1 MTFLVMQDAL
11 QHLQEL
17 LILTASKINA
27 IWHYSKKRTF
37 QASLGKKIVTASIET
52 MTPFFFRGHSHS
64 DKTSNYLR
72 LLTLAGMGDNPKASC
87 NKQTL
92 RRLGVVWYKSPFS
105 PKQIGSWSF
114 SCDLDNSAVMWDMAN
129 NRGRKGKE
137 RKNSTSLPDSDRGGS
152 RVHIQDRK
160 GRNNFR
166 RLENWEV
173 GKSGKWKRSER
184 PFHHFEGFKSH
195 RFKMGWII
203 MVGFNGPKAQNS
215 SYSAIL
221 TGCQCANLH
230 RF

>member
-1 MTFLVMQDAL
+1 
-11 QHLQEL
+11 
-17 LILTASKINA
+17 
-27 IWHYSKKRTF
+27 
-37 QASLGKKIVTASIET
+37 
-52 MTPFFFRGHSHS
+52 
-64 DKTSNYLR
+64 
-72 LLTLAGMGDNPKASC
+72 
-87 NKQTL
+87 
-92 RRLGVVWYKSPFS
+92 
-105 PKQIGSWSF
+105 
-114 SCDLDNSAVMWDMAN
+114 MAN

-221 TGCQCANLH
+221 TVSVCKSSQILMTALCSLEAYVAHGTIISWLKPLTWNWHIASNMIITLQDSKPYIQYWILYIYIYIYIV
-230 RF
+230 